1 MLTYSWRILNLTYF
15 CCQSVEDVRME
26 ENADAK
32 DLKLG
37 KIQEELHALKYKLQD
52 MEDQMQALRKAIGK
66 KESEIA
72 GAVLMEGIEME
83 ADAADQPVKSVTE
96 LSKVSNLKIPFHAT
110 YAKVYFSAFIWTITF
125 TNLPKQEKAALQV
138 ELSLLSAS
146 MESTANLQGPTQVR
160 MDTLAAEISVVRE
173 ELVIRAKAREK

>member
-1 MLTYSWRILNLTYF
+1 
-15 CCQSVEDVRME
+15 ME

-96 LSKVSNLKIPFHAT
+96 LSKVSNIKIPLHAICL
-110 YAKVYFSAFIWTITF
+110 KVYFSAFLWTITF
-125 TNLPKQEKAALQV
+125 TNLPK
-138 ELSLLSAS
+138 
-146 MESTANLQGPTQVR
+146 
-160 MDTLAAEISVVRE
+160 
-173 ELVIRAKAREK
+173 